1 MGFTRFLKGSSDQGI
16 GIQIIDEST
25 SEALE
30 IADYYQGIYR
40 VNSYTHSFFDVT
52 FIPEFKRQTDS
63 WYRHELGGYKDVNS
77 CQEARLLNATEAEFS
92 VTPDALKAGT
102 KEEFNILL
110 TPEQEEYIK
119 IDRLDPKEFTHRTIY
134 YVTPREFSTFRGEI
148 ITILTERDMG
158 QLDLINLKEILDFSF
173 IQFILNKIVTA
184 QELAEFQAKEAINLN
199 LVQI

>member
-1 MGFTRFLKGSSDQGI
+1 MGFTRFIKGSSDKGI

-25 SEALE
+25 NEDLE
-30 IADYYQGIYR
+30 VADYYQGIYR

-52 FIPEFKRQTDS
+52 FIPEFQRKTNS
-63 WYRHELGGYKDVNS
+63 WYRHNLGGESEINS
-77 CQEARLLNATEAEFS
+77 SQKARLITATEADFS
-92 VTPDALKAGT
+92 VTPDELKAGT

-148 ITILTERDMG
+148 ITIITEKDMG
-158 QLDLINLKEILDFSF
+158 QLDLINLRDILDFSF
-173 IQFILNKIVTA
+173 IQFILNNIVNP
-184 QELAEFQAKEAINLN
+184 QELKEFQEQYSINL
-199 LVQI
+199 VKI